1 MFELALN
8 NSTSKDKIIES
19 LITLMQNKS
28 YESITIVELCKE
40 ADVSRKTY
48 YRYFYEKSEVL
59 QCIWEYLMTEY
70 IDYCQIKNPSNEKM
84 ASEALLELF
93 FVFWQ
98 ERVDWFHALGRNNLV
113 GAVLVEQDYSQF
125 NDSPNFMFSSDS
137 DPYWIAF
144 IHGGLFA
151 VLKDWH
157 LNGYEKSLSEI
168 IELTKPFL
176 NS

>member
-1 MFELALN
+1 MFESTLN
-8 NSTSKDKIIES
+8 NRTSKDKIVEA
-19 LITLMQNKS
+19 LITLMQEKS

-40 ADVSRKTY
+40 ADISRKTY

-59 QCIWEYLMTEY
+59 QCVWEYLIVEY
-70 IDYCQIKNPSNEKM
+70 SHYCQIKNPSNEKLTN
-84 ASEALLELF
+84 EAFLELF

-125 NDSPNFMFSSDS
+125 EYSPHFMIFPDSE
-137 DPYWIAF
+137 PYRVTF

-151 VLKDWH
+151 ILKDWH
-157 LNGYEKSLSEI
+157 KNGYDKSLAEI
-168 IELTKPFL
+168 IELTKHFL